1 MGMLEIIK
9 KNREDHK
16 KVDDCLEKIQISSE
30 HLLALINDVLDMSKL
45 EAGHLEIDHIPFDL
59 NEIMGKIY
67 ALTEAQTAST
77 NLCYHAHQGEL
88 THTKLLGSPLHLRQ
102 ILLNLFSNAVKYNK
116 NGGTIDTY
124 VEEIR

>member
-1 MGMLEIIK
+1 MTGFRQQWRKQTTANKEKTEFLSRMSHDIRTPINGVMGMLEIIK

-77 NLCYHAHQGEL
+77 NSAIM
-88 THTKLLGSPLHLRQ
+88 R
-102 ILLNLFSNAVKYNK
+102 
-116 NGGTIDTY
+116 
-124 VEEIR
+124 IREN